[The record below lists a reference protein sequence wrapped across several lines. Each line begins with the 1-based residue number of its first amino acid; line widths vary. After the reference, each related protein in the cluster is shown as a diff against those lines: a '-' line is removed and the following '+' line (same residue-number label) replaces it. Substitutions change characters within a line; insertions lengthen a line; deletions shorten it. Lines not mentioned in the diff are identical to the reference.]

1 MSVIELAVISYS
13 VIIGT
18 SLKEQPDALIQ
29 LGSPLIY
36 PAPDRIVKFSTEHRL
51 PAISPFRS
59 FVEAGGMMS

>member
-36 PAPDRIVKFSTEHRL
+36 PAPDRIVK
-51 PAISPFRS
+51 
-59 FVEAGGMMS
+59 